1 MYRICYDAARQ
12 ALESEIVAHEP
23 LMEAVSNMAQH
34 MVTKKHPAV
43 IEIESK
49 LSSLRADLQQLKE
62 LTEARKLKLTDAIES
77 QTVSC
82 SQHTACSLPVH
93 FIIFILLSFLSLFAS
108 LAVSSFLHP
117 PRDF

>member
-1 MYRICYDAARQ
+1 LYRICYDAVRQ

-62 LTEARKLKLTDAIES
+62 LTETRKLKLTDAVES
-77 QTVSC
+77 QTVGC
-82 SQHTACSLPVH
+82 LRHTACSLPVH
-93 FIIFILLSFLSLFAS
+93 FVVFIIVSFLVILCFT
-108 LAVSSFLHP
+108 
-117 PRDF
+117 R